1 MRDFFILNLATLGPI
16 GKKLPAPG
24 TMGSIAGLLVFGI
37 LTGYFQFSV
46 FSVILGFTPLLLIGV
61 PLCSNAEKIM
71 NQSDPS
77 EVIWDEFCVIPF
89 IFLFLDETSLDPSHS
104 QFYFWLTAGFILF
117 RFFDILKPLGI
128 NKLQNLP
135 KGWGVMTDDFAAA
148 LISALILGILQ
159 TFPLSFF

>member
-1 MRDFFILNLATLGPI
+1 
-16 GKKLPAPG
+16 
-24 TMGSIAGLLVFGI
+24 
-37 LTGYFQFSV
+37 
-46 FSVILGFTPLLLIGV
+46 
-61 PLCSNAEKIM
+61 M

-104 QFYFWLTAGFILF
+104 QFYFWLTTGFILF